1 MTVEL
6 VEEVMSLMNNKL
18 YTDMNVELY
27 DKLVKQFEDK
37 ATVTAYKQ
45 NSKSVLFHIKRLV
58 TNYPFLDVGTKI
70 RYQDEFGTKTVTI
83 KEFSIHYGFEG
94 TGIMVITDY
103 ENFYYHETE
112 KVGKKVVYKEDKSL
126 SEIWE

>member
-1 MTVEL
+1 
-6 VEEVMSLMNNKL
+6 
-18 YTDMNVELY
+18 MNVELY

-45 NSKSVLFHIKRLV
+45 NSKSVLFHIERLV
-58 TNYPFLDVGTKI
+58 TNYPFLDIGTKVK
-70 RYQDEFGTKTVTI
+70 YKDEFGTKTVTI
-83 KEFSIHYGFEG
+83 KEFYIYYGFEG
-94 TGIMVITDY
+94 TGIMVITDF

-112 KVGKKVVYKEDKSL
+112 KVGNKVIYKEDKSL